1 MTNTALIEQ
10 DVTDIHALRDRVA
23 GQVVLPGDDS
33 WDEARQAWNLA
44 ADQRPAAVVF
54 PESAEDVVAVVE
66 LARELGLRV
75 AAQGT
80 GHAAL
85 PLGPLEGTILVK
97 TSRMRAVE
105 VDPSASRARV
115 EAGVPWQEVADAA
128 AEQGLAGL
136 AGSSP
141 DVGVVGYS
149 LGGGMGWLARRH
161 GLAANSVLAVELVT
175 ADGRLV
181 RADRD
186 HHPDLFWAL
195 RGGGGSFG
203 IVTALEFALYP
214 VRELYAGVM
223 FWPLERAAE
232 ILHAW
237 REWVETVPEEVTS
250 VGRLMQF
257 PPIPD
262 IPEPLR
268 GRSFVL
274 VEAAYLGSEEDG
286 AELLRPLR
294 ELGPELDTMAMIPAS
309 ALSSV
314 HMDPAEPVPGVGDG
328 TMLAELPAEALDALV
343 QAAGPESGSPLVS
356 VELRHLG
363 GALAE
368 PSREHGAVGTLDGAF
383 AMFAVGMALTPEM
396 TAAVHAHVR
405 RVRTAL
411 ARWEADRTYFNF
423 TERSVDGGDLYPAET
438 HRRLREVKALYD
450 ADELFEAVHPIT
462 PAR

>member
-1 MTNTALIEQ
+1 MTNTAFIEQ
-10 DVTDIHALRDRVA
+10 EASDIHALRARVA
-23 GQVVLPGDDS
+23 GQVVLPGEDD

-54 PESAEDVVAVVE
+54 PESAEDVAAVVR
-66 LARELGLRV
+66 LARGLGHRV

-85 PLGPLEGTILVK
+85 PLGPLDGTILVK
-97 TSRMRAVE
+97 TSRMRALE
-105 VDPSASRARV
+105 VDPVARRARA
-115 EAGVPWQEVADAA
+115 EAGVLWQEVADAA
-128 AEQGLAGL
+128 AEHGLAGL

-161 GLAANSVLAVELVT
+161 GLAANSVRAVELVT
-175 ADGRLV
+175 AGGRLV

-186 HHPDLFWAL
+186 HHPELFWAL

-203 IVTALEFALYP
+203 VVTALEFALYP

-223 FWPLERAAE
+223 FWPVERAAE

-250 VGRLMQF
+250 VGRLMRF

-262 IPEPLR
+262 VPEVLR

-274 VEAAYLGSEEDG
+274 VEAAYLGSEPDG
-286 AELLRPLR
+286 AEILRPLR
-294 ELGPELDTMAMIPAS
+294 ELGPELDTMATIPA
-309 ALSSV
+309 ATLASV
-314 HMDPAEPVPGVGDG
+314 HMDPPQPVPAVGDG
-328 TMLAELPAEALDALV
+328 TMLAELPAEAVDALV
-343 QAAGPESGSPLVS
+343 AVAGPDSGSPLVS

-368 PSREHGAVGTLDGAF
+368 PSPEQGAVGTLAAAF
-383 AMFAVGMALTPEM
+383 AMFAVGMPMTPEM
-396 TAAVHAHVR
+396 RAAVEAHVHL
-405 RVRTAL
+405 VRGAL

-423 TERSVDGGDLYPAET
+423 AERSVDGDDLFPPDT
-438 HRRLREVKALYD
+438 HRRLREIKALYD
-450 ADELFEAVHPIT
+450 PEELFVATHSIS
-462 PAR
+462 PAK